1 VDKRADQTPCDP
13 KSDSGSA
20 DFSLADAPALL
31 PSQRNPKGS
40 DHKATPVQLSHFL
53 EENGGGELEQRTDV
67 ASQPG
72 TDLKPEVTMLGD
84 FLLVKK
90 IGEGGMGTVYE
101 AQQLGLD
108 RVVALKVP
116 ARHLT
121 KDKRFVKRFQ
131 REARVMGQLDHPHI
145 LRCFTFGEAHGYH
158 YLAMELASAG
168 SLDDWIER
176 LGQLS
181 VADSLHVIIAAA
193 AGLQHAH
200 DQNLVHRDIKP
211 GNILIT
217 GKGVVKVSDMGLA
230 KAMTEAD
237 LSLTRSGTGIG
248 TPVYMPPEQMR
259 DSKNVDA
266 RYDIYALG
274 CVLYHCL
281 TGRPPFRGES
291 YIELFEAK
299 EHRRYAPARSL
310 NRDVPPRLEIIIE
323 KALEKDPKHRYQ
335 TCTELIQELEGL
347 NLANPG
353 LSFVTS
359 DTTLSDLMLTPVTH
373 KSTTKSPAKSSP
385 PPTAAAKPSKTS
397 EWWYVRAMN
406 FDGVRRLTRQ
416 QIVNQIQNSEFD
428 LKAEAS
434 RLSDSGF
441 QPLLAYGEFE
451 PSVRARVRKLHLD
464 MKTARYKGQMAA
476 LLKEEEKY
484 EEKQQ
489 SEVKLRQFSLWL
501 GPLLVFLL
509 LSGLGYAIYLVIKA
523 FSSK

>member
-1 VDKRADQTPCDP
+1 VDKRADRTPADP
-13 KSDSGSA
+13 KLDSGSA
-20 DFSLADAPALL
+20 DLSLADGPALL
-31 PSQRNPKGS
+31 PGARKSS
-40 DHKATPVQLSHFL
+40 DSDYKATPVQLSASP
-53 EENGGGELEQRTDV
+53 EESAGTKESDLPDFHGE
-67 ASQPG
+67 AG
-72 TDLKPEVTMLGD
+72 TETKPEVTMLGD
-84 FLLVKK
+84 FLLAKK

-101 AQQLGLD
+101 AQQVSLD
-108 RVVALKVP
+108 RVVALKIP

-121 KDKRFVKRFQ
+121 RDKRFVKRFQ
-131 REARVMGQLDHPHI
+131 REARVMAQLDHPHI
-145 LRCFTFGEAHGYH
+145 LRCYTFGEAQGYH

-176 LGQLS
+176 LGHLS
-181 VADSLHVIIAAA
+181 VADSLHIIIAAA

-200 DQNLVHRDIKP
+200 DQSLVHRDVKP

-217 GKGVVKVSDMGLA
+217 GKGVVKVSDLGLA
-230 KAMTEAD
+230 KAMTEED
-237 LSLTRSGTGIG
+237 LTLTRSGTGIG

-299 EHRRYAPARSL
+299 EHRRYSPPRTL
-310 NRDVPPRLEIIIE
+310 NRDVPPRLEIIID

-335 TCTELIQELEGL
+335 SCAELIRDLESL
-347 NLANPG
+347 NLANPV

-359 DTTLSDLMLTPVTH
+359 ETTLSDIALTPVPHKSTA
-373 KSTTKSPAKSSP
+373 KSTTKASP
-385 PPTAAAKPSKTS
+385 PPTGSNPAAVP
-397 EWWYVRAMN
+397 EWWYVRAIN

-416 QIVNQIQNSEFD
+416 QVVNQIQNSEFD

-434 RLSDSGF
+434 RFPNSGF

-451 PSVRARVRKLHLD
+451 PFVRARVRKLHLD

-476 LLKEEEKY
+476 LLKEEEQY

-489 SEVKLRQFSLWL
+489 STIKLRQLSLWL
-501 GPLLVFLL
+501 GPLMIFAF
-509 LSGLGYAIYLVIKA
+509 LSGLGFAIYLVMKT
-523 FSSK
+523 FLFK

>member
-1 VDKRADQTPCDP
+1 MDKRADRTPSDP
-13 KSDSGSA
+13 KPEVGNR
-20 DFSLADAPALL
+20 DFSVADAPPLI
-31 PSQRNPKGS
+31 PITKKPGES
-40 DHKATPVQLSHFL
+40 DYKATPVQVSAFL
-53 EENGGGELEQRTDV
+53 EENASGEADTPDFQDTTSIE
-67 ASQPG
+67 P
-72 TDLKPEVTMLGD
+72 KPDVTMLGD
-84 FLLVKK
+84 FLLAKK

-101 AQQLGLD
+101 AQQVSLD

-121 KDKRFVKRFQ
+121 RDKRFVKRFQ
-131 REARVMGQLDHPHI
+131 REAKVMAQLDHPHI

-176 LGQLS
+176 LGHLS
-181 VADSLHVIIAAA
+181 VGDSLHVIIAAA

-200 DQNLVHRDIKP
+200 DQSLVHRDVKP

-217 GKGVVKVSDMGLA
+217 GKGVVKVSDLGLA
-230 KAMTEAD
+230 KAMTEED
-237 LSLTRSGTGIG
+237 LTLTKSGTGIG

-259 DSKNVDA
+259 DAKNVDA

-281 TGRPPFRGES
+281 TGRPPFKGES

-299 EHRRYAPARSL
+299 EHRRYSPPRTF
-310 NRDVPPRLEIIIE
+310 NKDVPPRLEIIID
-323 KALEKDPKHRYQ
+323 KALEKEPKHRYQ
-335 TCTELIQELEGL
+335 TCAELIQDLESL
-347 NLANPG
+347 NLAH
-353 LSFVTS
+353 
-359 DTTLSDLMLTPVTH
+359 TTLSFITASESTLSDIMLTPVLP
-373 KSTTKSPAKSSP
+373 KNKAKSPAKASP
-385 PPTAAAKPSKTS
+385 PPTETAKPPAPV

-406 FDGVRRLTRQ
+406 FDSVRRLTRQ
-416 QIVNQIQNSEFD
+416 QVVNQIQNSEFD

-434 RLSDSGF
+434 RFPDKGF

-451 PSVRARVRKLHLD
+451 PFVRARVRKLHLD

-476 LLKEEEKY
+476 LLKEEERY

-489 SEVKLRQFSLWL
+489 TTVKLRQLSLWL
-501 GPLLVFLL
+501 GPLILFIF
-509 LSGLGYAIYLVIKA
+509 LSGLGYAIYLVIKSLSA
-523 FSSK
+523 K